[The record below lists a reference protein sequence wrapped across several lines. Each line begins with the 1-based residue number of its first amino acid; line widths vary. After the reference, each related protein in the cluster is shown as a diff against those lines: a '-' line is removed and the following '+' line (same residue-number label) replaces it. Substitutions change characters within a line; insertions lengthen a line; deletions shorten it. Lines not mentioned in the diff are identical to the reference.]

1 MAWKRGTKRFSTVEL
16 PITVAEKLGGEKWEK
31 LLKFEYGK
39 WPFLATALVIA
50 ILSFAAAF
58 LHIEDSKGVVL
69 EFKELIERTRWP
81 CACRAD
87 FGGLGRLLCPA
98 SDSSGRQCQAQSIK
112 CGSGFVRPGLAS
124 AVRLLPMIKE
134 TRTDRGGSCHGPRMN
149 GHANGS

>member
-69 EFKELIERTRWP
+69 EFKEFMSAR
-81 CACRAD
+81 
-87 FGGLGRLLCPA
+87 GGLALAGLILAGWVVYCARPVIRVV
-98 SDSSGRQCQAQSIK
+98 DSAK
-112 CGSGFVRPGLAS
+112 PKA
-124 AVRLLPMIKE
+124 
-134 TRTDRGGSCHGPRMN
+134 
-149 GHANGS
+149 